1 MTETE
6 KIKDI
11 KVNSFFVAI
20 FICVNSISWVIDR
33 ILPISNII
41 FSVIAFILISMLI
54 RHAIKGR
61 TVKSFFGSVNVYQFA
76 IVFVITF
83 FFIITFFGDKSS
95 YTSAYLK
102 SFILYGFTAFILSN
116 KEYNI
121 KLIARYIMYIGIFPI
136 CMIIL
141 TKDYN
146 NMEREDYYGYLMGL
160 SYGFLPILISAIY
173 CFLNDKKVLAKIL
186 SIFILISLLSFY
198 VTKASRGALM
208 AVLAFILLY
217 LFFHKK
223 VTRLRIGLFIVI
235 TVVVL
240 VGLLNTAI
248 LAKLLQYFVDIFK
261 INSFAINKTI
271 ELMLKNDVSNGR
283 MAIWGRAIKDIHL
296 FYGNGIGVFEQ
307 YNDGYVHNFVLQIAY
322 EFGLLSLIIIIS
334 MLGFIIYKNR
344 AYFYINRDL
353 FIFLLCIS
361 MVELVFSSS
370 FWLSNK
376 FWFLLFFITSNNN
389 KKILTNRCINDTMYA
404 KCNKLRSNTL

>member
-160 SYGFLPILISAIY
+160 SYGFLPIFISAL
-173 CFLNDKKVLAKIL
+173 FSLFNDKKIHAKLLAL
-186 SIFILISLLSFY
+186 FIIVSLFSFY
-198 VTKASRGALM
+198 TAKASRGALA
-208 AVLAFILLY
+208 AVLAYVILY

-223 VTRLRIGLFIVI
+223 ITRLRIFIFILLAVI
-235 TVVVL
+235 TVI
-240 VGLLNTAI
+240 GLANTAV
-248 LAKLLQYFVDIFK
+248 LAKILQYIVDKLK

-271 ELMLKNDVSNGR
+271 ELMIKNDISNGR
-283 MAIWGRAIKDIHL
+283 LEIWANAIKDIHFL
-296 FYGNGIGVFEQ
+296 YGNGIGVFEQ
-307 YNDGYVHNFVLQIAY
+307 FNDGYVHNIVLQLAY
-322 EFGLLSLIIIIS
+322 EFGILNLLL
-334 MLGFIIYKNR
+334 FIGTMGIVILKKR
-344 AYFYINRDL
+344 KFFYDNRD
-353 FIFLLCIS
+353 FLIYLICIAI
-361 MVELVFSSS
+361 VELMFSSS

-376 FWFLLFFITSNNN
+376 FWFLLCFVTTADKKESKIYLNN
-389 KKILTNRCINDTMYA
+389 KGINIKSDS
-404 KCNKLRSNTL
+404 LRRNII